1 MKRLALFEILFK
13 DYYKERYKLME
24 DIKILEEENKILEE
38 ENTILRNS
46 NKFYKSKEKILE
58 ICPNVRGHRYSEIK
72 LPNWYNPTNTS
83 ETGRKFTEYIEIE
96 VRPTRINHV

>member
-24 DIKILEEENKILEE
+24 DIKILEEEN
-38 ENTILRNS
+38 TILRNS
-46 NKFYKSKEKILE
+46 NKFYKSKERILE

-72 LPNWYNPTNTS
+72 LPDWYDPTNTL

>member
-13 DYYKERYKLME
+13 DYYKERYKLLE
-24 DIKILEEENKILEE
+24 DIKILEE

-46 NKFYKSKEKILE
+46 NKFYKSKERILE
-58 ICPNVRGHRYSEIK
+58 VCPNVRGHRYSEIK
-72 LPNWYNPTNTS
+72 LPDWYDPTNTL

-96 VRPTRINHV
+96 VRPTRIHRV

>member
-24 DIKILEEENKILEE
+24 DIKILEEEN
-38 ENTILRNS
+38 TILRNS
-46 NKFYKSKEKILE
+46 NKFYKSKERIFE

-72 LPNWYNPTNTS
+72 LPNWYDPTNTL

-96 VRPTRINHV
+96 VRPTRIHRV

>member
-1 MKRLALFEILFK
+1 MLRLVLFEILFK
-13 DYYKERYKLME
+13 DFYKERHKLME
-24 DIKILEEENKILEE
+24 DIKILEE

-46 NKFYKSKEKILE
+46 NKFYKSKERILE
-58 ICPNVRGHRYSEIK
+58 VCPNVRGHRYSEIK
-72 LPNWYNPTNTS
+72 LPDWYDPTNTL

>member
-24 DIKILEEENKILEE
+24 DIKILEEEN
-38 ENTILRNS
+38 TILRNS
-46 NKFYKSKEKILE
+46 NKFYKSKERILE

-72 LPNWYNPTNTS
+72 LPNWYDPTNTS

>member
-24 DIKILEEENKILEE
+24 DIKILEEEN
-38 ENTILRNS
+38 TILRNS
-46 NKFYKSKEKILE
+46 NKFYKSKERILE
-58 ICPNVRGHRYSEIK
+58 VCPNVRGHRYSEIK
-72 LPNWYNPTNTS
+72 LPDWYDPTNTL

>member
-1 MKRLALFEILFK
+1 MLRLVLFEILFK
-13 DYYKERYKLME
+13 DFYKERHKLME
-24 DIKILEEENKILEE
+24 DIKILEE